1 MAQFATPPWLYLNS
15 SPYPYKKAL
24 ASATS
29 SLLFVLGTYH
39 THSHLKSRASTS
51 RSTKEQARL
60 LLFLTSV
67 VKPELE
73 ECAEESSTCTVSG
86 LDLTAGTSPSTT

>member
-1 MAQFATPPWLYLNS
+1 MAQFATPPWLCLNS

-29 SLLFVLGTYH
+29 SLLFVLDTYH
-39 THSHLKSRASTS
+39 THSHLKSRA
-51 RSTKEQARL
+51 STKEQARL

>member
-29 SLLFVLGTYH
+29 SLLFVLDTYH
-39 THSHLKSRASTS
+39 THSHLKSLA
-51 RSTKEQARL
+51 STKEQERL

-67 VKPELE
+67 VKLELE

>member
-15 SPYPYKKAL
+15 SQYPYKKAL

-29 SLLFVLGTYH
+29 SLLFVLDTYH
-39 THSHLKSRASTS
+39 THSHVKSLA
-51 RSTKEQARL
+51 STKEQERQF
-60 LLFLTSV
+60 LFLTSV

-73 ECAEESSTCTVSG
+73 SESAPEESSTCTVSG
-86 LDLTAGTSPSTT
+86 LDLTAGTSPSTA